1 MSAVADPGRAGERTI
16 YSSRASGRR
25 IPRGPDNAQCARTIQ
40 PSEPSSPF
48 RGARPV
54 RADVLM
60 TARWRSSPTS
70 GRGIESRR
78 DGSAL
83 AAGGWPWV
91 DGLGWMALGGWP
103 WPCRSTAGCADGE
116 VGESVGPARRAR
128 RGRGPRRWAVAAR
141 RPRRALPARQ
151 GVPATLSFVRGRDA
165 GCGRAR
171 PAMARISPM
180 RGISHGAR
188 RRPRP
193 LGAGIRPVK
202 TAAPSGPERV
212 PNAGWPRRGSRSG
225 SGPRAGPARGRR
237 WPRFASDTARESPR
251 HAYRERRERATEH
264 RWPPSR
270 DNRRHGPES
279 VNRRWAAIRWPARV
293 DAWSPSVGRNRHR
306 SIFIRVGVFP
316 ARRACTGGSGNPTPL
331 HLTAGEA
338 MAFPEAQ
345 GRR

>member
-16 YSSRASGRR
+16 YSSHASGRR
-25 IPRGPDNAQCARTIQ
+25 IPRGPDNAQCARFIP

-48 RGARPV
+48 RGAGPV

-60 TARWRSSPTS
+60 TARWRSSPMS

-83 AAGGWPWV
+83 ASGGWPWRCRSR
-91 DGLGWMALGGWP
+91 P
-103 WPCRSTAGCADGE
+103 WPPGNLVERFQPGKACGRRSPSRPGE
-116 VGESVGPARRAR
+116 TPDAAELARRWPGSA
-128 RGRGPRRWAVAAR
+128 
-141 RPRRALPARQ
+141 
-151 GVPATLSFVRGRDA
+151 
-165 GCGRAR
+165 
-171 PAMARISPM
+171 PM

-188 RRPRP
+188 RRPQP

-212 PNAGWPRRGSRSG
+212 PNTGWPRR
-225 SGPRAGPARGRR
+225 
-237 WPRFASDTARESPR
+237 ASDTAAESPR
-251 HAYRERRERATEH
+251 HAGRAGAIGLARRRALSTAD
-264 RWPPSR
+264 RPSG

-279 VNRRWAAIRWPARV
+279 VNRRRPRFAGPARTG
-293 DAWSPSVGRNRHR
+293 ARFGSVGRNRRR
-306 SIFIRVGVFP
+306 SIFIRLGVFR
-316 ARRACTGGSGNPTPL
+316 ARRACTGGADNHTPL